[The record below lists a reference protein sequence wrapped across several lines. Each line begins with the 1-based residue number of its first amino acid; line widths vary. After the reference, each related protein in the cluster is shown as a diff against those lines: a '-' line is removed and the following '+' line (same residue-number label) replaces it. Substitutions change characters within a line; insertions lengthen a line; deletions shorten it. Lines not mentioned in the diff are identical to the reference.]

1 MLPTMR
7 RYLIA
12 MTATRFLRA
21 LGLVSGIL
29 ALISCSSGP
38 SQPAMGSPGFYWQ
51 GAREV
56 IKTGDYMKTLQ
67 NLDNVLATD
76 NEFTARAL
84 PWDLVLKSGVAQ
96 GYMEAADNFDLGAH
110 NSRDPSTFRRQVS
123 TDRAT
128 ASGLALQFAEDFGK
142 LDKLKGDTVT
152 LEFSY
157 PPGNAAPVTQFT
169 RVANGI
175 ALTPTE
181 TEAAQ
186 RHSVERGV
194 LLATCRAAGATND
207 TAKTEELLKTGTA
220 TVPRATFMAAMADSL
235 FRFSQLYSRNKLD
248 EPQKRDALM
257 ERAQAALT
265 GLPETKDIKNL
276 KDDIQAAVK
285 KAKTEK

>member
-7 RYLIA
+7 RYSIA
-12 MTATRFLRA
+12 MTATRFLWA
-21 LGLVSGIL
+21 LGLVSGML
-29 ALISCSSGP
+29 ALMSCSSGP

-56 IKTGDYMKTLQ
+56 IKAGDYMKTLQ
-67 NLDNVLATD
+67 NLDNVLTTD
-76 NEFTARAL
+76 NEYTARAL

-142 LDKLKGDTVT
+142 IEKLKGDTVT

-186 RHSVERGV
+186 RHAVERGV

-276 KDDIQAAVK
+276 KDDMQAAVK